1 MHLLDMLSG
10 LCHDRVLV
18 LRVDRCVAREPDVC
32 AAQLLCHAYLLDV
45 GYDPAAPALVTQ
57 SVSTLDHGLARVTTG
72 WARHNVNP
80 ITPTR
85 SFPMASILVHLT
97 HGPEAPTRAALAFLV
112 ARTALEEG
120 HEVSVFVAGDATQ
133 LLRPAT
139 LDATQGVGT
148 GGLREH
154 VDAVVEKGGKLY
166 ASGLSSKARGVDAEA
181 LGDLKVDMAPPN
193 VLVRLLL
200 DHDRTL
206 TY

>member
-1 MHLLDMLSG
+1 M
-10 LCHDRVLV
+10 
-18 LRVDRCVAREPDVC
+18 
-32 AAQLLCHAYLLDV
+32 
-45 GYDPAAPALVTQ
+45 
-57 SVSTLDHGLARVTTG
+57 
-72 WARHNVNP
+72 
-80 ITPTR
+80 
-85 SFPMASILVHLT
+85 
-97 HGPEAPTRAALAFLV
+97 

-120 HEVSVFVAGDATQ
+120 HDVSVFVAGDATQ

-148 GGLREH
+148 GRLREH